1 MQLPVRPLSADSAR
15 TRPSPVGGD
24 RRAIVEWPAGK
35 PQPRGYWI
43 TNLTDRSLVDIV
55 SLAKLSL
62 QVGPRIEQFARQFGL
77 RDYEGRTFAGW
88 HHHVTLAT
96 AAYVFHV
103 LSLLRGEHQHDS
115 ESVA

>member
-1 MQLPVRPLSADSAR
+1 M
-15 TRPSPVGGD
+15 SPPE
-24 RRAIVEWPAGK
+24 RRAIVEWPLGK

-43 TNLTDRSLVDIV
+43 TNLSDRPLAELVG
-55 SLAKLSL
+55 LAKLSR
-62 QVGPRIEQFARQFGL
+62 QVGPRIEGFARQFGL

-96 AAYVFHV
+96 AAYVFHI
-103 LSLLRGEHQHDS
+103 LSLLRGEHDAHSDS